1 MTYDFAKPKD
11 LAAVASLL
19 ELCKLPANDLE
30 AHDFIIAV
38 DENRVVG
45 CVGIE
50 LEGPLLRSLAVD
62 PKSRGKGIA
71 NGLCSRL
78 LQHAERQGIQEIYL
92 LTDSADRFFEKLG
105 FQKVVRDDAPE
116 WIRKH
121 KQFTT
126 LCPSSAV
133 VMFRRV

>member
-1 MTYDFAKPKD
+1 MTYEFAKPKD
-11 LAAVASLL
+11 LAAVAALL

-38 DENRVVG
+38 NENRVVG

-62 PKSRGKGIA
+62 PESRGKGIA

-78 LQHAERQGIQEIYL
+78 LQHAERQGIQQIYL
-92 LTDSADRFFEKLG
+92 LTDSADRFFEKIG
-105 FQKVVRDDAPE
+105 FQKVARDDAPE